1 MKKEDTSI
9 GFFVFLR
16 LPFGPYGTSLFR
28 VHIYTMDMFLAYL
41 VASDTTWYR
50 LVQIER
56 PKLCPRLM
64 TNAIPNQYAQI
75 WYRRKAWEKMKRVTW
90 LDFGVRRW
98 AWRCRRKQV

>member
-41 VASDTTWYR
+41 VASDTTWYTTAR
-50 LVQIER
+50 
-56 PKLCPRLM
+56 
-64 TNAIPNQYAQI
+64 
-75 WYRRKAWEKMKRVTW
+75 
-90 LDFGVRRW
+90 
-98 AWRCRRKQV
+98 